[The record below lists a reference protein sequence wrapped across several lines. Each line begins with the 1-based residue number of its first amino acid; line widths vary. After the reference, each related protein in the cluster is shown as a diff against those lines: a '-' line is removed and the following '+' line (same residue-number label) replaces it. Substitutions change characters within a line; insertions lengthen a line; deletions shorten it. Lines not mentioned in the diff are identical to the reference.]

1 MQKIFIMKILLLS
14 ISTFVLSLLKGF
26 GQTDKSIE
34 SALIRLETDWH
45 NAYRL
50 KDTSIL
56 QKILADE
63 FVTINSRGNQIG
75 KKAVL
80 NALKTDN
87 ARYDSIYPY
96 DMAFMHYD
104 DCVAVIGKTRETG
117 VENGKPF
124 DNLYFWTDIFVK
136 KQNTWQCVLA
146 QTSGLAKPRIIFG
159 SHLTSKDS
167 AILAETNELL
177 KRLSAEDKFSGV
189 VLISKN
195 STILYQSV
203 FGLASKENNVANEFH
218 TAFNLASI
226 TKMFTGIAVAQLA
239 EQGKLSFND
248 PVKKFLPELPFNL
261 TSGITIHQL
270 LTHTSGLGSFF
281 TDEFHNSNH
290 AAYRSLKDYVNLV
303 RKDKPQF
310 EPGSK
315 WAYSNTG
322 YLLLGLIIEKV
333 SGMSYFDFIKHNI
346 FEKAEMNN
354 SDFYES
360 DRPNKN
366 IATPYTKNNRYL
378 NDKVNWSIPLFI
390 APVKGS
396 SAGGAYAS
404 VIDMFRF
411 STSLMN
417 NKLLSKSF
425 TDEVISGKAPYDSPE
440 LLKKYAY
447 GFANQVVNG
456 KLIVFHDGGANGI
469 STSIDIYP
477 DLGYFVSIL
486 SNYDFPAGM
495 EVNKKIR
502 QWLTK

>member
-1 MQKIFIMKILLLS
+1 MKVNRALTSKKHFINSETIRYIQNLQKIFIMKILLLS
-14 ISTFVLSLLKGF
+14 ISTSVLS
-26 GQTDKSIE
+26 S
-34 SALIRLETDWH
+34 
-45 NAYRL
+45 
-50 KDTSIL
+50 
-56 QKILADE
+56 
-63 FVTINSRGNQIG
+63 
-75 KKAVL
+75 
-80 NALKTDN
+80 
-87 ARYDSIYPY
+87 
-96 DMAFMHYD
+96 
-104 DCVAVIGKTRETG
+104 
-117 VENGKPF
+117 
-124 DNLYFWTDIFVK
+124 
-136 KQNTWQCVLA
+136 QCVLA
-146 QTSGLAKPRIIFG
+146 QTSGLAKPEIIFDG
-159 SHLTSKDS
+159 NLSSKDS
-167 AILAETNELL
+167 SIVVETNELL
-177 KRLSAEDKFSGV
+177 KKLSDADKFSGV

-195 STILYQSV
+195 STILYQGA
-203 FGLASKENNVANEFH
+203 FGLASKENNVANDFH
-218 TAFNLASI
+218 TAFNLASV

-248 PVKKFLPELPFNL
+248 PVHKFLPELPADL

-290 AAYRSLKDYVNLV
+290 AAYRSLKDYIKLIKN
-303 RKDKPQF
+303 DKPQF
-310 EPGSK
+310 KPGSK

-333 SGMSYFDFIKHNI
+333 SGMGYFDYIKHNI
-346 FEKAEMNN
+346 FEKAGMNN

-366 IATPYTKNNRYL
+366 IATPYTKNNRYI
-378 NDKVNWSIPLFI
+378 NDTANWSIPLFI

-404 VIDMFRF
+404 AIDMFHF

-425 TDEVISGKAPYDSPE
+425 TQEVISGKTPYGSPDQQ
-440 LLKKYAY
+440 KKYAY
-447 GFANQVVNG
+447 GFANQIVNG

-477 DLGYFVSIL
+477 ELGYTVIIL

-495 EVNKKIR
+495 KVNEKIR
-502 QWLTK
+502 QRLTQ